1 MGPVDPETVNQAAAM
16 LMAAMGIDPNA
27 DITPDTFASIA
38 GLRDGLFDVVRALDT
53 KLADFVT
60 LEHYSHDETTART
73 TTPWCISCRWQFLH
87 EDTPT
92 TTLQRRWGS

>member
-27 DITPDTFASIA
+27 DITPDSFAMVA

-53 KLADFVT
+53 KLADFLT
-60 LEHYSHDETTART
+60 LEHYSHEEAN
-73 TTPWCISCRWQFLH
+73 PVGYCILCRMAAGEQLA
-87 EDTPT
+87 T